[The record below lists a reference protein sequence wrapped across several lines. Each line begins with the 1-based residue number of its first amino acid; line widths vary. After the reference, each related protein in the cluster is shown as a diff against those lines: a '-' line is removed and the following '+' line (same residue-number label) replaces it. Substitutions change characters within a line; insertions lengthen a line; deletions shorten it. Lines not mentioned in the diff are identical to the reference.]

1 MKSEPGLAKLQAFCV
16 SEYSD
21 ENIAFFR
28 AVQNYKGADNRAGVG
43 PEIIDKYL
51 CKEAE
56 QRVNVPAKI
65 LKPFENSSAAGSY
78 EYIATRFDGAEKE
91 IYNLLRTDTFERFT
105 LSKFSPEL
113 LSEHP
118 ELGLVV
124 EGGPTGAARGVLQSK
139 CNSWKDV
146 VGCDRVLLWV
156 IDRLGMKLYSV
167 ASTEQG
173 SSVTS
178 MPMGVGLVGR
188 AARVGGIFFVD
199 DAYETAAFDQTA
211 DKASGYVTK
220 AVCSIAIKNLDEEV
234 LGVVQLINKLD
245 GAGGDGGLFTSTDAE
260 AIYDE
265 QEAKVEEAMQ
275 VFRSLSQAEWKQ
287 AMKR

>member
-78 EYIATRFDGAEKE
+78 EYIATAFDGAEKE

-167 ASTEQG
+167 ASTER
-173 SSVTS
+173 
-178 MPMGVGLVGR
+178 GV
-188 AARVGGIFFVD
+188 
-199 DAYETAAFDQTA
+199 AAFARPGRHLARRRATA
-211 DKASGYVTK
+211 G
-220 AVCSIAIKNLDEEV
+220 
-234 LGVVQLINKLD
+234 
-245 GAGGDGGLFTSTDAE
+245 
-260 AIYDE
+260 
-265 QEAKVEEAMQ
+265 
-275 VFRSLSQAEWKQ
+275 
-287 AMKR
+287 